1 MKDNN
6 LILKDENGNKH
17 EYRILIDV
25 EDTNKKLN
33 YVIYTDENKDK
44 NGNVICYASTYVL
57 SDKGNITKL
66 KPVSKKEEF
75 DFLNKV
81 LSSLESE

>member
-33 YVIYTDENKDK
+33 YVIYTDESKDK

-57 SDKGNITKL
+57 SNKGNITKL